1 MRFLNKIIY
10 ISLICLCVTSCKINF
25 GAVSAE
31 YSTSGASISPE
42 TKTYSIDYFPNKAL
56 LVVTYLSS
64 KFSDELK
71 KYIKQKTGL
80 NEITNN
86 NGQVR
91 FEGQITGYENK
102 PMDIKQNEVAA
113 SNRLTITIRVKYTNT
128 LDDKFD
134 FDQSFSNYADYSTD
148 ADFNS
153 IEEALI
159 EEIIQKIIED
169 IYTKAF
175 VNW

>member
-1 MRFLNKIIY
+1 
-10 ISLICLCVTSCKINF
+10 VTSCKINF